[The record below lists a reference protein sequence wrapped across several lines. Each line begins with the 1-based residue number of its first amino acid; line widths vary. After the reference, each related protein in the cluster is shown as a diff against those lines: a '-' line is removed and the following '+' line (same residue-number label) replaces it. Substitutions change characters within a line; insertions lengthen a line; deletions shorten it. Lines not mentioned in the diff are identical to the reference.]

1 MVKIVYN
8 HDNLLID
15 TFRDIWNIV
24 VPTPNPFTIDI
35 CNPYIHMA
43 SELYYELHMLQKGI
57 SHLNIKK
64 SIHAIREVCDY
75 AIIDPRIVEIVK
87 DPQNAAAIYEH
98 TCKHYKLSVPN
109 K

>member
-1 MVKIVYN
+1 
-8 HDNLLID
+8 
-15 TFRDIWNIV
+15 
-24 VPTPNPFTIDI
+24 
-35 CNPYIHMA
+35 MA